1 MYCTSLGC
9 LPHATLMVHCGVL
22 CPVGSSVATSSVNE
36 GEDTSAGSHGRV
48 HRQTNKEKEVSSRRS
63 GVRRPSQDVVKE
75 SVVLAGKICSSLQA
89 VTCLTVAEYLS
100 TPVIINK

>member
-36 GEDTSAGSHGRV
+36 GVDTHGRV